1 MGLLD
6 NMLGSA
12 VPGGNIT
19 KPLMLALLGL
29 LASGAL
35 FRNSERQVEP
45 AKPPG
50 SPVPPAPPADEGG
63 GLLDGLGGLL
73 DRFRQSGQGRT
84 ADSWVGHGPNDP
96 VSPGQVGNALGPN
109 ILKNLAERSGMSEE
123 ELLRQ
128 LSQVLP
134 GVVDKLTPQGRL
146 PTPSELGP
154 R

>member
-6 NMLGSA
+6 DMLGSA
-12 VPGGNIT
+12 VPQGSIT
-19 KPLMLALLGL
+19 KPLMLALLAL

-35 FRNSERQVEP
+35 FQGGDREP
-45 AKPPG
+45 APTQPGGPRPPE
-50 SPVPPAPPADEGG
+50 DEGG

-73 DRFRQSGQGRT
+73 DRFRQSGQGKA
-84 ADSWVGHGPNDP
+84 ADSWVGNGPNEP

-109 ILKNLAERSGMSEE
+109 ILKTLAERAGMSEE
-123 ELLRQ
+123 ELLKQ

-134 GVVDKLTPQGRL
+134 GVVDKLTPHGRL
-146 PTPSELGP
+146 PTLAELGQ